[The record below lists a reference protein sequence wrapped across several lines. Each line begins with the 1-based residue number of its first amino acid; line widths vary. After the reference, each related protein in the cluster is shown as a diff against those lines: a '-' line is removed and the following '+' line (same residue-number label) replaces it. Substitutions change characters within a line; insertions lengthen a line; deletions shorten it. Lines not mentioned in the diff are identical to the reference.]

1 VSRGSK
7 WFRIAVVDVGQ
18 GRVDVRLPCSATTA
32 ADARHL
38 VVDLCER
45 CGVGEQLVPDVA
57 LAVSEAAAN
66 AMAHAYPAGSEGD
79 IDLWASVDQ
88 DALTVVVRDYGGG
101 PATSEA
107 VDGGL
112 GIGVMRAVADSCEIE
127 PARPGTC
134 VRLRFRLQRSTR

>member
-7 WFRIAVVDVGQ
+7 WFRIAVADVARGS
-18 GRVDVRLPCSATTA
+18 VDVRLPCAATTA

-45 CGVGEQLVPDVA
+45 YGVREDLVLDVA

-66 AMAHAYPAGSEGD
+66 AMAHAYPPGSFGD
-79 IDLWASVDQ
+79 LDLWASVEHDW
-88 DALTVVVRDYGGG
+88 LTVVVRDYGDG
-101 PATSEA
+101 PAA
-107 VDGGL
+107 VGPGDGGL
-112 GIGVMRAVADSCEIE
+112 GIGVMRALADSCDIE

-134 VRLRFRLQRSTR
+134 VRLRFGLGRSAL